1 MPAKTSKKTLATRER
16 ILEAALALY
25 NLHGEPNVA
34 TKAVAIEAGLSPGN
48 LHYHFASKTALTL
61 ALLERYEANL
71 LPLLTTAAEVRH
83 VEDAWLFVH
92 MLFEQMGRQR
102 FLYRNL
108 NDLLADSREI
118 EARLQRLIEA
128 KGQSMALL
136 MAGLQHGGAM
146 AQQNVAEAGTALNIM
161 VMLLCYWLGFEEVR
175 DPRHALDE
183 GAAGQALRRGALHVL
198 SVLSPW
204 MEPESRAHLRQ
215 LSAQYDR

>member
-1 MPAKTSKKTLATRER
+1 MTSKGTSKKALATREH

-34 TKAVAIEAGLSPGN
+34 TKAVAAEAGLSAGN
-48 LHYHFASKTALTL
+48 LHYHFASKSELTL

-92 MLFEQMGRQR
+92 MLFEQMGRHR

-108 NDLLADSREI
+108 NDLLANSREI
-118 EARLQRLIEA
+118 EVRLKALIEA

-146 AQQNVAEAGTALNIM
+146 EQNVTEAGTALNIM
-161 VMLLCYWLGFEEVR
+161 VMLLCYWIGFEEVR
-175 DPRHALDE
+175 DPRRALDPQS
-183 GAAGQALRRGALHVL
+183 AGQA
-198 SVLSPW
+198 
-204 MEPESRAHLRQ
+204 
-215 LSAQYDR
+215 